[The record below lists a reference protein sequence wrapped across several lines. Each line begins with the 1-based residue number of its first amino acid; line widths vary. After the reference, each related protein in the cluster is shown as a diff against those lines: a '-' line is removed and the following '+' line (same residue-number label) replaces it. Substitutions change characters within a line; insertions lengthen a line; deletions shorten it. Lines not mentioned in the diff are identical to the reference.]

1 MYAGKMWLIVAFHR
15 NPGLSQLHNP
25 LSKLAAKSL
34 FKSKVVDFYET
45 QLRESSS
52 SLSSLL
58 YFNPNYMSLSKPHP
72 LWTSCS
78 NNSYDVSRAVVQAR
92 ILSGR
97 YKTDRLTRYL
107 LLHCPS
113 LSHTRQNMRNDFS
126 PRTKSLINN
135 ILESQSVRDKV
146 QLEQRISG

>member
-1 MYAGKMWLIVAFHR
+1 
-15 NPGLSQLHNP
+15 
-25 LSKLAAKSL
+25 
-34 FKSKVVDFYET
+34 
-45 QLRESSS
+45 
-52 SLSSLL
+52 
-58 YFNPNYMSLSKPHP
+58 MSLSKPHP

-113 LSHTRQNMRNDFS
+113 LSHTRQKMSNFLHERTDFG
-126 PRTKSLINN
+126 PRTKSLIKN
-135 ILESQSVRDKV
+135 ILDSQSVRDKV
-146 QLEQRISG
+146 QLLLDCSCLPEVIANHQLDNQTMWEIFKFSRTWCYAVHAMRQKIMDTRKEVADIMT

>member
-1 MYAGKMWLIVAFHR
+1 
-15 NPGLSQLHNP
+15 
-25 LSKLAAKSL
+25 
-34 FKSKVVDFYET
+34 
-45 QLRESSS
+45 
-52 SLSSLL
+52 
-58 YFNPNYMSLSKPHP
+58 MSLSKPHP

-78 NNSYDVSRAVVQAR
+78 NNSYEVSRAVVQAR

-146 QLEQRISG
+146 QLLLDSSCLPEVIANHQLGQHPPLIDLFNRFAHSVWPICTQFGQFANLLNGKLRRKSVAHVNLLKYFY

>member
-1 MYAGKMWLIVAFHR
+1 
-15 NPGLSQLHNP
+15 
-25 LSKLAAKSL
+25 
-34 FKSKVVDFYET
+34 
-45 QLRESSS
+45 
-52 SLSSLL
+52 
-58 YFNPNYMSLSKPHP
+58 MSLSKTHP

-135 ILESQSVRDKV
+135 ILDSQSVRDKV
-146 QLEQRISG
+146 QLLLDCSCLPEVIAYHQSDNQTMWEIFKFSRTWCYAMHAMRQKIMDTRKEVAEIS